1 LTEFTLRLALLLAL
15 TASPA
20 FADGFA
26 ITDLTQAPDMVPVLG
41 AGYISRVEADRITL
55 VCFECP
61 GAPMID
67 ILMGSQTDGTEDRL
81 RSGETTV
88 DDMEAICQAN
98 EPSCKIEGLSVEPAV
113 GFVSTYPV
121 LGQNG
126 STTVVMLGG
135 DMLTIR
141 SISDDPAVAAANGM
155 TLQQNLIPAII
166 GQ

>member
-1 LTEFTLRLALLLAL
+1 MRLALICTLL
-15 TASPA
+15 ASPA
-20 FADGFA
+20 CADGFA
-26 ITDLTQAPDMVPVLG
+26 ITDLTKAPDMVPVLG
-41 AGYISRVEADRITL
+41 AGFISKVEADRVTL

-67 ILMGSQTDGTEDRL
+67 ILMGRQTDGTEDRI
-81 RSGETTV
+81 RSGETTMA
-88 DDMEAICQAN
+88 DMQSICQAR
-98 EPSCKIEGLSVEPAV
+98 EPACKINGLSVESAV

-141 SISDDPAVAAANGM
+141 SVSADPAVASAHAL
-155 TLQQNLIPAII
+155 TLQQNLIPAIT

>member
-1 LTEFTLRLALLLAL
+1 MRLAVLLALLAP
-15 TASPA
+15 PA

-26 ITDLTQAPDMVPVLG
+26 ITDLTRAPDMVPVLG
-41 AGYISRVEADRITL
+41 AGYISRVEADRVTL
-55 VCFECP
+55 VCFDCP

-67 ILMGSQTDGTEDRL
+67 ILMGRQTDGTEDRL
-81 RSGETTV
+81 RSGETSMA
-88 DDMEAICQAN
+88 DMEAICQRN
-98 EPSCKIEGLSVEPAV
+98 EPACKLEGLAVEPAV

-126 STTVVMLGG
+126 STTIVMLGG

-141 SISDDPAVAAANGM
+141 SISDDPAVAVANGV